1 MGIGHAKSQNKAE
14 TIFKQP
20 GGIVQRPAAAGFPFM
35 NKKLIRLAERRERLV
50 AQAAAQRLRLAQNI
64 EPWRIPLARADQG
77 LAALRYIKS
86 HPAWI
91 VGGVALLAVLRPG
104 RVGNLLAVLRHG
116 RVGKWL
122 GRGWVTWQMLHKL
135 RGR

>member
-1 MGIGHAKSQNKAE
+1 
-14 TIFKQP
+14 
-20 GGIVQRPAAAGFPFM
+20 M
-35 NKKLIRLAERRERLV
+35 NDKLIRLAERRERLA
-50 AQAAAQRLRLAQNI
+50 AQAAAQRMTLAQNI
-64 EPWRIPLARADQG
+64 DPWRTPLARADQG

-91 VGGVALLAVLRPG
+91 VGGVVLLA
-104 RVGNLLAVLRHG
+104 ALRHG

-122 GRGWVTWQMLHKL
+122 GRGWVTWQMLYKL

>member
-1 MGIGHAKSQNKAE
+1 MI
-14 TIFKQP
+14 
-20 GGIVQRPAAAGFPFM
+20 M
-35 NKKLIRLAERRERLV
+35 NDKLIRLAERRERLV
-50 AQAAAQRLRLAQNI
+50 AQAAAQRMALAQNI
-64 EPWRIPLARADQG
+64 EPWRNPLARVDQG

-91 VGGVALLAVLRPG
+91 VGGVALLAALRP
-104 RVGNLLAVLRHG
+104 G

-122 GRGWVTWQMLHKL
+122 GRGWVTWQMVNKL